1 VLGGKGESVRRIF
14 PYVWLSPRGVW
25 ALLVLA
31 ALIAVASVVSWLMG
45 VVYGAA
51 LVFIAAIVVDLRYAP
66 TAATLLVARESIG
79 RLMIGR
85 TAAIAYPI
93 ENHGLLPVRIGLI
106 ETPLSTISFEREM
119 LTTTLP
125 AGQSTCLEQSVVA
138 DRRGKVR
145 FGSLYF
151 WTESGLGLLRRQF
164 AVPADEEVDVFP
176 DLSAVERYGSL
187 TPRKTLLEMGLRK
200 LRLRGVGSEFESL
213 REYAP
218 GDSFRSV
225 DWKATARRGR
235 MIVQQYEAARSAQ
248 VIILLD
254 CGRLMT
260 PRMGKQQK
268 FDFALTAGLSVAR
281 IAQAADDHVG
291 LTAFA
296 AKPLL
301 SIAPRRGQRHVAA
314 LMKAVFDLQPRLEE
328 SDYDLAFSALEH
340 RYGKRGLVVFFTD
353 IFDPVTSANA
363 LHGLRRLA
371 RRHVVLCALMNDA
384 AIATALAD
392 APKTSA
398 QAYRAG
404 VAVALADERA
414 SVVAELRS
422 FGVLVV
428 DVPASRLTSALL
440 DAYLD
445 LKTRA
450 RI

>member
-1 VLGGKGESVRRIF
+1 
-14 PYVWLSPRGVW
+14 
-25 ALLVLA
+25 
-31 ALIAVASVVSWLMG
+31 MG
-45 VVYGAA
+45 VVYGAVI
-51 LVFIAAIVVDLRYAP
+51 VFIAAIIVDFRYAP
-66 TAATLLVARESIG
+66 TPATLLIAREPIG
-79 RLMIGR
+79 RLIIGR
-85 TAAIAYPI
+85 AATIAYPI
-93 ENHGLLPVRIGLI
+93 ENHGSLPVRIGLI
-106 ETPLSTISFEREM
+106 EAPLSTIAFEREM

-125 AGQSTCLEQSVVA
+125 AGQSTCLEQSIVA
-138 DRRGKVR
+138 GRRGKVR

-151 WTESGLGLLRRQF
+151 WAESGLGLLRRRF
-164 AVPADEEVDVFP
+164 TAPSDEEADVFP
-176 DLSAVERYGSL
+176 DLSAVERYGTL
-187 TPRKTLLEMGLRK
+187 TSRKTLLESGLRK
-200 LRLRGVGSEFESL
+200 LRLRGAGSEFESL

-218 GDSFRSV
+218 GDAFRNV
-225 DWKATARRGR
+225 DWKATARHGR
-235 MIVQQYEAARSAQ
+235 MIVQQYEASRSAQ

-268 FDFALTAGLSVAR
+268 FDYVLTAGLSVAR

-301 SIAPRRGQRHVAA
+301 SIAPRRGQAHVAA
-314 LMKAVFDLQPRLEE
+314 LMKAAFDLQPRLEE
-328 SDYDLAFSALEH
+328 SDYELAFSAVEH
-340 RYGKRGLVVFFTD
+340 RYGKRGLVVLFTD
-353 IFDPVTSANA
+353 IFDPATSANA
-363 LHGLRRLA
+363 LNGLRRLA

-384 AIATALAD
+384 AIATTLAD
-392 APKTSA
+392 VPTNSA
-398 QAYRAG
+398 QAYRVG

-445 LKTRA
+445 CKTRA